1 MIYANIELIIKRG
14 EVIANNTLCLYRGD
28 KNVEVRFILKDNHFV
43 IQQNTFAQLLI
54 KRPNANSIFSD
65 VSQIQDNTVVFLITE
80 DMINELNE
88 IGYYDVQIRLFDD
101 NLNARATLPPVM
113 SALEIR
119 SPLIDDSV
127 VGTATVG
134 YATAMASNEEEDTF
148 LEDGSYNVTNWAD
161 GDIISAEKLN
171 KVEDALSVINDKV
184 PSIEGLAT
192 EEYVNQEIRT
202 IELTPGPQGEQGP
215 KGDKGDTGP
224 QGPKGD
230 QGIQGIQGEK
240 GETGEPGTPGE
251 KGDKGD
257 TGEPGKDGLT
267 TAINVNGSTYTHSGG
282 LITLPNYPSL
292 DGYATEQYVRDT
304 IGNAQLGGSGGTV
317 DLTDYALKTELP
329 TKTSQ
334 LTNDSNFLTS
344 IPSEYVTDSELNA
357 KGYLT
362 EQQSL
367 TDYAKKSELHN
378 HDNKSVLD
386 GITSAKVS
394 SWDNKSTFDGN
405 YNSLT
410 NKPTIPTVTNDL
422 TDTLKS
428 NYDTAYSHSQ
438 SSHAP
443 SNAQKN
449 SDITKTEIE
458 TKLTGNITSHTH
470 NQYLTE
476 HQSLTDYA
484 LKTDI
489 PTVPTKT
496 SQLTNDSNYL
506 TSVPS
511 EYITET
517 ELNNKGYAT
526 ISQIPT
532 SLPANGGNANTVG
545 GYTIW
550 TGTQAQYD
558 AIATKSNTTLY
569 FIKEG

>member
-28 KNVEVRFILKDNHFV
+28 KNVEVRLILKDNHFV